1 LENDEGVEKLFFELA
16 SESRL
21 SILRELQI
29 ENLKMQEIARR
40 LDVTATEAF
49 RQLQRLSEA
58 LLVQKQPEGTFAITQ
73 YGKLVLQ
80 LSSSLE
86 FVFKHKEYFLAH
98 DIWRLPNQFVN
109 RIGELSQTNLI
120 MDTIE
125 GLNKGERMFMEAEQY
140 AWGLAEG
147 RVPELMGPIM
157 NDKIRKGLKA
167 RMLFLESFLSP
178 NAIPPAKLPNL
189 ENRTLSDIPAII
201 ALTEKEAAIC
211 FHLVGGRTDYAGFF
225 GNDSI
230 FLNWVKD
237 LFLYYWD
244 KGKRV

>member
-1 LENDEGVEKLFFELA
+1 VEKLFFELA

-21 SILRELQI
+21 GILRELPK
-29 ENLKMQEIARR
+29 ESLKMQEIARR

-86 FVFKHKEYFLAH
+86 FVSKHKDYFSTH
-98 DIWRLPNQFVN
+98 DVWRLPYQFVN
-109 RIGELSQTNLI
+109 RIGELSQANLI
-120 MDTIE
+120 MDTMDSI
-125 GLNKGERMFMEAEQY
+125 NKGAQMFIEAEQY
-140 AWGLAEG
+140 AWGLVEHG
-147 RVPELMGPIM
+147 RGPELMSPIM
-157 NDKIRKGLKA
+157 NERIRKGVKVK
-167 RMLFLESFLSP
+167 MLIPESFLAT
-178 NAIPPAKLPNL
+178 AIPPAKVPNC
-189 ENRTLSDIPAII
+189 EVRGLSDIPAIM

-211 FHLVGGRTDYAGFF
+211 FRLIDVRMDYAGFY
-225 GNDSI
+225 GKDPI

-244 KGKRV
+244 KGQRA